1 MGLKQQK
8 TIKLLF
14 DRKQLTKQAP
24 SPLGFI
30 PFLKAVMTTSRFDVC
45 AVGNAIVDILA
56 DCDDA
61 FLQRE
66 AIAKGGMTLIDAA
79 RADELYG
86 KIGPAIEMSGGSASN
101 TAAGIASFG
110 GTPAF
115 IGKVR
120 DDQLGQIFRHDLTSI
135 GVQFNSTV
143 LTSGPATARCIILV
157 TPDAQRSM
165 NTFLGAS
172 VELTETDVDP
182 ALVQSAAVTYLEGY
196 LFDKP
201 QAKAAFRKA
210 AHLAHDTGRKLALT
224 LSDTFCVERHH
235 QEFLQLVQQEVD
247 ILFANEAELK
257 ALYQTNSFDQALT
270 AVRQDCALVAATRSE
285 HGAVIATPD
294 EVVPVSAQPVARLVD
309 TTGAGD
315 LFAAGFLFG
324 LTHGKSLAEAGRLGC
339 AAAAEVISHYGPRP
353 QIKLATLV

>member
-1 MGLKQQK
+1 
-8 TIKLLF
+8 
-14 DRKQLTKQAP
+14 
-24 SPLGFI
+24 
-30 PFLKAVMTTSRFDVC
+30 MTGSRFDIC

-56 DCDDA
+56 DCDDS

-86 KIGPAIEMSGGSASN
+86 KIGPAVEMSGGSAAN

-110 GTPAF
+110 GQPAF

-120 DDQLGQIFRHDLTSI
+120 DDQLGQIFCHDLTAI
-135 GVQFNSTV
+135 GVHFASAA

-172 VELTETDVDP
+172 VELTEADVDP

-210 AHLAHDTGRKLALT
+210 AQLAHDAGRKLALT

-235 QEFLQLVQQEVD
+235 QEFLQLVRQEVD

-257 ALYQTNSFDQALT
+257 ALYQTADFDQAL
-270 AVRQDCALVAATRSE
+270 AAARQDCALVAATRSE

-294 EVVPVSAQPVARLVD
+294 EIIVVPAKPVAKLVD

-315 LFAAGFLFG
+315 LFAAGFLYG
-324 LTHGKSLAEAGRLGC
+324 LTHGKTLGESGHLGC

>member
-1 MGLKQQK
+1 M
-8 TIKLLF
+8 TDFSF
-14 DRKQLTKQAP
+14 D
-24 SPLGFI
+24 I
-30 PFLKAVMTTSRFDVC
+30 C

-56 DCDDA
+56 DCDDG

-66 AIAKGGMTLIDAA
+66 AIAKGGMSLIDAA

-86 KIGPAIEMSGGSASN
+86 KIGRAVEMSGGSAAN

-110 GTPAF
+110 GQPAF

-120 DDQLGQIFRHDLTSI
+120 DDQLGQIFRHDLTAI
-135 GVQFNSTV
+135 GVHFTSAV

-172 VELTETDVDP
+172 VELTEADVDP
-182 ALVQSAAVTYLEGY
+182 ALVRSAAVTYLEGY

-201 QAKAAFRKA
+201 QAKEAFRKA
-210 AHLAHDTGRKLALT
+210 AHLAHDAGRKLALT

-235 QEFLQLVQQEVD
+235 QEFLQLVRQEVD

-257 ALYQTNSFDQALT
+257 ALYQTDSFDQAL
-270 AVRQDCALVAATRSE
+270 AAARQDCTLVAATRSE
-285 HGAVIATPD
+285 LGAVIATP
-294 EVVPVSAQPVARLVD
+294 EETLAVPAKPLAKLVD

-315 LFAAGFLFG
+315 LFAAGFLYG
-324 LTHGKSLAEAGRLGC
+324 LTHGKTLAESGRLGC

-353 QIKLATLV
+353 QVKLATLV